1 MITNNSLTLYHK
13 TINNEHL
20 EEWTR
25 YNYDKVWFFGGI
37 GSATNK
43 GLQYQNNVVIRIP
56 YDKNEI
62 DLNNI
67 SIGDL
72 LVKGNLNIDIE
83 TQEDLSEYE
92 VYLLT
97 SITNN
102 EFGNTPHVHLEG
114 K

>member
-13 TINNEHL
+13 TMNNDYL
-20 EEWTR
+20 EEWQR
-25 YNYDKVWFFGGI
+25 INFKDVWFFGGI
-37 GSATNK
+37 GSSTNK

-56 YDKNEI
+56 YNKNKI
-62 DLNNI
+62 DLSNI

-72 LVKGNLNIDIE
+72 LVKGELNIDIE
-83 TQEDLSEYE
+83 TQEDLSNYE

-102 EFGNTPHVHLEG
+102 MFGNTPHVHLEG

>member
-1 MITNNSLTLYHK
+1 MHPIILLK
-13 TINNEHL
+13 
-20 EEWTR
+20 
-25 YNYDKVWFFGGI
+25 
-37 GSATNK
+37 
-43 GLQYQNNVVIRIP
+43 LQYQNNVVIRIP

>member
-1 MITNNSLTLYHK
+1 MITNDSLTLYHK
-13 TINNEHL
+13 TINSDHL

-25 YNYDKVWFFGGI
+25 INFKDVWFFGGI
-37 GSATNK
+37 GSSTNK

-56 YDKNEI
+56 YDRNEI

-72 LVKGNLNIDIE
+72 LVKGELNIDIE

-102 EFGNTPHVHLEG
+102 TFGNIPHVHLEG

>member
-13 TINNEHL
+13 TIDDNHMAK
-20 EEWTR
+20 WIR
-25 YNYDKVWFFGGI
+25 YNYKKVWFFGGL
-37 GSATNK
+37 GSSTNK
-43 GLQYQNNVVIRIP
+43 GLQYQNNAIVRIP
-56 YDKNEI
+56 YDENEI
-62 DLNNI
+62 NIDNI

-72 LVKGNLNIDIE
+72 LVKGDLNIDIDC
-83 TQEDLSEYE
+83 QEDLSEYE

-102 EFGNTPHVHLEG
+102 TFGNTPHVHLEG

>member
-1 MITNNSLTLYHK
+1 MITNDSLTLYHK
-13 TINNEHL
+13 TINGDHL

-25 YNYDKVWFFGGI
+25 INFKDVWFFGGI
-37 GSATNK
+37 GSTTNK

-56 YDKNEI
+56 YDRNEI
-62 DLNNI
+62 DLNTI

-102 EFGNTPHVHLEG
+102 TFGNIPHVHLEG